1 MQQLHGHSITYRIA
15 IGPTKAARCSPKAPT
30 VGTLQSLPPLEEP
43 KAGSSRVAKVAGFS
57 LHAGVA
63 AEAHQRDKL
72 ERLCRYIARPA
83 VSEKRLSLLD
93 DGRIR
98 YELKTFYRDG
108 TTDVA
113 ALAHPVPAALVR
125 PCTSSS
131 SRWTFWPGLLR
142 WFPNR
147 GSTSPDSTGCLRL
160 TASIRYWSRLPNEAK
175 AASATLMKRGNPNHR
190 QSAGHR

>member
-1 MQQLHGHSITYRIA
+1 MTRRCNNCTGIRSPTA
-15 IGPTKAARCSPKAPT
+15 SPSGPTKAARCSPKAPT

-57 LHAGVA
+57 LHAGVE

-93 DGRIR
+93 GGRIR
-98 YELKTFYRDG
+98 SELKTPYGDG
-108 TTDVA
+108 TTHVA
-113 ALAHPVPAALVR
+113 APAHPAPAALVR

-147 GSTSPDSTGCLRL
+147 GSTPDQVRGRL
-160 TASIRYWSRLPNEAK
+160 
-175 AASATLMKRGNPNHR
+175 
-190 QSAGHR
+190 